1 MTKLISKER
10 TSDHGALEN
19 GIEWIVARQLAPLED
34 ELLRLRAYVEALHDA
49 RQPW

>member
-1 MTKLISKER
+1 MRKARTRTLDER
-10 TSDHGALEN
+10 ELEG

-34 ELLRLRAYVEALHDA
+34 ELQRLRANVEALKAA